1 MDSSTTASG
10 CGDTSLSL
18 RHGEASAP
26 AVLKRY
32 VLFGFCLES
41 SHDFRTPM
49 TDAEPGSVPDLCFH
63 LVQVEACRS
72 LEAAPCLVQSR
83 EKNREGESAVQCY
96 AQPYGVLMR
105 FPGVADFLLSPR
117 EIRCELADPS
127 LHYLVEI
134 CLLGHV
140 MAYYLELS
148 GRAAL
153 HAGAVVGHA
162 GAVAG
167 SGRAVLLA
175 GDRAGGK
182 STLVASLVE
191 AGWPLLADDISA
203 LEVQGDTPL
212 CRHGFPQLKLTPDQ
226 VRRLVG
232 EVGDLPR
239 VHPAFEKLSV
249 PAASV
254 GNVAS
259 TALPVAAIFLLERR
273 AEQGAVSIEPVSP
286 GEALIQ
292 LVRHSFL
299 ASLLADHAECR
310 LLGQGGHAN
319 TLQASRFHLLSR
331 IAGTVPVRR
340 LCYPSGY
347 QYLPA
352 LHRALEDD
360 LPSR

>member
-1 MDSSTTASG
+1 MDSSTNASG
-10 CGDTSLSL
+10 CGDASVSL
-18 RHGEASAP
+18 RHEGTAAP

-49 TDAEPGSVPDLCFH
+49 TDAEPGCIPDLCFH
-63 LVQVEACRS
+63 LVRVEACRS

-117 EIRCELADPS
+117 EIRCELTDPS

-148 GRAAL
+148 GRVAL
-153 HAGAVVGHA
+153 HAGAVVG
-162 GAVAG
+162 
-167 SGRAVLLA
+167 SERAVLLA
-175 GDRAGGK
+175 GDCAGGK

-203 LEVQGDTPL
+203 LEVHGDTPL
-212 CRHGFPQLKLTPDQ
+212 CRHGFPQMKLTPEQ
-226 VRRLVG
+226 VRRFVG

-254 GNVAS
+254 GSVVS

-273 AEQGAVSIEPVSP
+273 AAQGAVSIEPISP

-299 ASLLADHAECR
+299 AQLLADHAECR
-310 LLGQGGHAN
+310 LLGQGGHGG